1 MVAMSNVSVSVR
13 LRPIRFAFLVP
24 PDRKKAVSDIFR
36 INSCLWGG
44 KYNPIIPFLRQVPK
58 WWDRDSLRSETA
70 LEIMNGYL
78 DFFEPDFLVE
88 AEPNLASR
96 LGFGDGRVIGL
107 SDFPFIS
114 DDSEQACYGL
124 DTFDVY
130 RKHFHE
136 TFQFSRRNPGAI
148 VEVEAAKSP
157 FSLFSECV
165 FGAFPRGEKS
175 VYLAQAFREA
185 FEPTNFL
192 LKNTTLASLYET
204 PRVDTPLT
212 LGSSFLKVQFDSQH
226 KEPILF
232 FLDASEPRDL
242 LDYWNLR
249 AIRRRVIPIPVQWL
263 ADLSTYC
270 KAIIA
275 DNYKPLPGN
284 PYGLMKR
291 TVLMFS
297 RSIPKEA
304 IQDLMSKHLDY
315 GNRDATSVNC
325 CYPQFWRRTP
335 EYVFR
340 ETRPTISCAETTA
353 DSPIDVDN
361 ANVRVPVLHPMFVA
375 SSPGFQAA
383 WANVVRIRDW
393 TGTDQFTTV
402 FPSNYK
408 NPEFPNLGF
417 HLDPVLP
424 TTEGLV
430 VFPKH
435 RNVPFIW
442 KLQQGSDAV
451 NSWLATQGVKA
462 TISDGGRRAQQ
473 VIQTLGGL
481 SGVRSI
487 ANKGIV
493 ELLNKI
499 SRSPISHSVHHQK
512 FRNEVNKAVQGSFW
526 KDKTFELLVEKGAVE
541 LGLELRCTRCLSW
554 SWYSLKELDHSIKC
568 NLCLRQFGFPIT
580 EPGNSKLA
588 RWAYRVVGPFA
599 LPDYAKGGYA
609 ASLAI
614 RFFAE
619 IVGSIS
625 NTQVTWSTGQEIEL
639 SSGRKIETD
648 FIIWYQRTGLVGND
662 YPTQVVFGEAKSFG
676 KDALTDD
683 DIEALRLL
691 AGQFP
696 GSILA
701 FATMKQAHELSK
713 EEVRRLTK
721 LAEWGRKR
729 DRCGSR
735 APFLILTGTE
745 LFAEISLES
754 TWREL
759 GGQHASLIEPAYI
772 STSNLNVIADLT
784 QQINL
789 KMPSYSEWRTSKD
802 VNRKR
807 KLLEKL

>member
-1 MVAMSNVSVSVR
+1 MVDMSNVSVSVR

-24 PDRKKAVSDIFR
+24 PDSKKALSDIFR

-44 KYNPIIPFLRQVPK
+44 KYNPIIPFLRQLPK
-58 WWDRDSLRSETA
+58 WWDRHSLRSETA

-114 DDSEQACYGL
+114 DDSEQASYGL

-136 TFQFSRRNPGAI
+136 TFQFSRRKPHSI
-148 VEVEAAKSP
+148 VEVEAEQSS
-157 FSLFSECV
+157 FSLFTECV
-165 FGAFPRGEKS
+165 FGAFPCGEKS
-175 VYLAQAFREA
+175 VYLAQAFRDA
-185 FEPTNFL
+185 FEPTKFM
-192 LKNTTLASLYET
+192 LKSNTLASLYET

-212 LGSSFLKVQFDSQH
+212 LGSTFFNVQFNSPH
-226 KEPILF
+226 REPILF
-232 FLDASEPRDL
+232 LMDASKSRDL

-249 AIRRRVIPIPVQWL
+249 VVRRHVIPIPVQWID
-263 ADLSTYC
+263 DLSTYS
-270 KAIIA
+270 KKVIA
-275 DNYKPLPGN
+275 DNYRPLPGN
-284 PYGLMKR
+284 PYGLMMQ

-297 RSIPKEA
+297 RSLSKEA
-304 IQDLMSKHLDY
+304 IDDLISNYFGDS
-315 GNRDATSVNC
+315 NRDAFSVQC
-325 CYPQFWRRTP
+325 WYPPIWKRTP
-335 EYVFR
+335 EYVVR
-340 ETRPTISCAETTA
+340 EMRPTLSGAETTV
-353 DSPIDVDN
+353 DSSVELDN
-361 ANVRVPVLHPMFVA
+361 ASIHVPVLHPKFVG
-375 SSPGFQAA
+375 SQGFQAS
-383 WANVVRIRDW
+383 WANVLKIRDW
-393 TGTDQFTTV
+393 TGTDRLTTV

-408 NPEFPNLGF
+408 DPGFPKLGF
-417 HLDPVLP
+417 DLDPVLP

-435 RNVPFIW
+435 RNVPFFW
-442 KLQQGSDAV
+442 KLQQGSDAI
-451 NSWLATQGVKA
+451 NTWLATQGVRA
-462 TISDGGRRAQQ
+462 AISEGGRNTQQ

-481 SGVRSI
+481 PGVRSI
-487 ANKGIV
+487 ANKGII
-493 ELLNKI
+493 ELLNKT
-499 SRSPISHSVHHQK
+499 SRRPISHCAHHQK
-512 FRNEVNKAVQGSFW
+512 FRNEVDKAVQGSIW
-526 KDKTFELLVEKGAVE
+526 KDKRFDLLVERGAVE

-599 LPDYAKGGYA
+599 LPDFAKGGYA

-625 NTQVTWSTGQEIEL
+625 NTQVTWSTGQEMEL
-639 SSGRKIETD
+639 PSGRKIETD
-648 FIIWYQRTGLVGND
+648 FIIWYQRTGLIGND
-662 YPTQVVFGEAKSFG
+662 FPTQVVFGEAKSFG
-676 KDALTDD
+676 KDALKDE

-691 AGQFP
+691 VGQFP
-696 GSILA
+696 GAILA

-713 EEVRRLTK
+713 EEVKRLTR

-735 APFLILTGTE
+735 APVLILTGTE
-745 LFAEISLES
+745 LFAELSLES
-754 TWREL
+754 TWREM
-759 GGQHASLIEPAYI
+759 GGQHAALIEPAYV
-772 STSNLNVIADLT
+772 STSNLNVLADLT

-789 KMPSYSEWRTSKD
+789 KMPSYSEWRASNESK
-802 VNRKR
+802 RKR
-807 KLLEKL
+807 KILEKQ